1 MAKVIHSMFRVLDLD
16 KSINFYEKALDMV
29 VADRIS
35 FSEFTLVYMRNDE
48 ADFEIELTHNHDNQE
63 PYTHGSGYGHIAVS
77 VSDLEE
83 SHSKLAGMQ
92 YEPKPIKSLKTHDDC
107 EIRFF
112 FVTDP
117 DGYQVEFIERSG
129 RFSMKKY

>member
-1 MAKVIHSMFRVLDLD
+1 MAKVIHSMFRVLDLNR
-16 KSINFYEKALDMV
+16 SIEFYEKALDMV

-48 ADFEIELTHNHDNQE
+48 ADFEVELTYNHGNEE
-63 PYTHGSGYGHIAVS
+63 PYSHGSGYGHIAVS
-77 VSDLEE
+77 VNDLEE
-83 SHSKLAGMQ
+83 AHKKLLEMEF
-92 YEPKPIKSLKTHDDC
+92 EPKPIKSLNTHDDC

-117 DGYQVEFIERSG
+117 DGYQIEFIERSG
-129 RFSMKKY
+129 RFTMKKY

>member
-1 MAKVIHSMFRVLDLD
+1 MFRVLDLE
-16 KSINFYEKALDMV
+16 KSIHFYEKALDMTV
-29 VADRIS
+29 SDRIC
-35 FSEFTLVYMRNDE
+35 FSKFTLVYMRNVE

-77 VSDLEE
+77 VSDLEA
-83 SHSKLAGMQ
+83 SHDKLASMR
-92 YEPKPIKSLKTHDDC
+92 YEPKSIKSLKTHDNC

-117 DGYQVEFIERSG
+117 DGYQIEFIERSG
-129 RFSMKKY
+129 RFSMKKH